1 MDLEGTTV
9 SKISQNRLILYD
21 FDYMGNLENKWTDVT
36 KQKQSHGQNKQ
47 VVARGN
53 HWQEGKSKIGE
64 EVKDVQNK

>member
-36 KQKQSHGQNKQ
+36 KQK
-47 VVARGN
+47 
-53 HWQEGKSKIGE
+53 
-64 EVKDVQNK
+64 